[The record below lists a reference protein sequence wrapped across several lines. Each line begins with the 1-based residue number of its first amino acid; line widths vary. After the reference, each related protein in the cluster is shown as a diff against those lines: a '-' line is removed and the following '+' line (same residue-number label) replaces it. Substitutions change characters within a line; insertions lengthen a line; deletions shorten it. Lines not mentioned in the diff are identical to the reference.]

1 MHSGIFAGHGDIML
15 HWSLPKSANVLNVD
29 SSCFDSWDKTIGE
42 FRAKTS
48 RELMELERESV
59 KSAEKA
65 DTDEGGEISSE
76 KLT

>member
-15 HWSLPKSANVLNVD
+15 HRSLPKSANVLNVD
-29 SSCFDSWDKTIGE
+29 SPCFDSWDKTIGE

-48 RELMELERESV
+48 RELV

-65 DTDEGGEISSE
+65 DTDEGGEISPE